1 MRDFRDAK
9 VMAHALR
16 DALKV
21 KTVEIT
27 HSESLKLIANAFGY
41 ANWNILSAK
50 IEAAEPGAGAQEPA
64 RPKTL
69 YCVFCGRSQ
78 HEVKKLIAGPSAY
91 ICDECVELC
100 VDIIRE
106 EGNFDKIFS
115 PLRAD
120 EESGDPAYA
129 TAFHVVRGASS
140 EELQDVLEH
149 GRRGVERHRRALQ
162 GIERR
167 LAMRA
172 SEDLRGDDL
181 LALPEFAYLKSKPR
195 DELLAL
201 QRAQQVALKRY
212 EEGLRIAMTVLAE
225 RGEQAG

>member
-1 MRDFRDAK
+1 
-9 VMAHALR
+9 
-16 DALKV
+16 
-21 KTVEIT
+21 
-27 HSESLKLIANAFGY
+27 
-41 ANWNILSAK
+41 
-50 IEAAEPGAGAQEPA
+50 
-64 RPKTL
+64 
-69 YCVFCGRSQ
+69 
-78 HEVKKLIAGPSAY
+78 
-91 ICDECVELC
+91 
-100 VDIIRE
+100 
-106 EGNFDKIFS
+106 
-115 PLRAD
+115 
-120 EESGDPAYA
+120 
-129 TAFHVVRGASS
+129 VRGASS
-140 EELQDVLEH
+140 EGLQDVLEH